1 MGLKELLYEN
11 PYENPGRADLPQYMT
26 EVAKHRVRSQIT
38 VCGQQAI
45 QALFSMTP
53 YYWRTSQKD
62 RAKLESVDSLT
73 TEIDFDLFLYRK
85 DSMA

>member
-11 PYENPGRADLPQYMT
+11 PYHNPGRADLPQNMT
-26 EVAKHRVRSQIT
+26 AVEKHRIYTT
-38 VCGQQAI
+38 VTIDGQELI

-53 YYWRTSQKD
+53 YYWRTSPKD
-62 RAKLESVDSLT
+62 REKLTQVDSLT

-85 DSMA
+85 DS

>member
-11 PYENPGRADLPQYMT
+11 PYHNPGRSDLPQNMT
-26 EVAKHRVRSQIT
+26 LVEKHRIYTT
-38 VCGQQAI
+38 VTIDGQESI

-53 YYWRTSQKD
+53 YYWRTSPKD
-62 RAKLESVDSLT
+62 REKLTQVDSLT

-85 DSMA
+85 DS